1 LGKGD
6 KLREHEDAH
15 TGEGD
20 EFIRVPLPRR
30 NQGEIFAIADQL
42 LGASKVKVMCA
53 DKKSRLARI
62 PGKLKKRTW
71 IKEGDL
77 VIVRPWSFQDEKA
90 DVIFR
95 YTHTQASYL
104 GRRKMLPKTVDI
116 F

>member
-1 LGKGD
+1 M
-6 KLREHEDAH
+6 REHEKPAED
-15 TGEGD
+15 G
-20 EFIRVPLPRR
+20 EFIRVPLPRKNR
-30 NQGEIFAIADQL
+30 GEIFAIADQL
-42 LGASKVKVMCA
+42 LGASKVKVMCV

-77 VIVRPWSFQDEKA
+77 VIIRPWSFQDEKA
-90 DVIFR
+90 DIVFR